1 MNMRLCERRCSTWTM
16 LLCSWLMHSESTMM
30 PGNGW
35 RIYEMPYVNK
45 LTELVFEH
53 IQDEAVRDQFL
64 DAIDELE
71 ESYEQTILNLEDAV
85 NHLGE
90 N

>member
-1 MNMRLCERRCSTWTM
+1 MS
-16 LLCSWLMHSESTMM
+16 
-30 PGNGW
+30 
-35 RIYEMPYVNK
+35 K
-45 LTELVFEH
+45 LVELVFEH

-71 ESYEQTILNLEDAV
+71 ESYEQTIINLEEAV

>member
-1 MNMRLCERRCSTWTM
+1 
-16 LLCSWLMHSESTMM
+16 
-30 PGNGW
+30 
-35 RIYEMPYVNK
+35 MPYVNK
-45 LTELVFEH
+45 LVELVFEH

-71 ESYEQTILNLEDAV
+71 ESYENTIVSLEEAV